1 METMQR
7 KWSYLMVSFLLMA
20 GVLFAVPIPTQLK
33 QGDVIPELVW
43 SDRSIKTNVKIINLI
58 AGRVILRHDG
68 GTDQLRLA
76 DFQKLVQ
83 LTNASLEKVR
93 KEGEEKIKS
102 MQEAR
107 EAQLKLQSQKPAAA
121 VPSPFGAT
129 GTTPPAL
136 PVSPT
141 PLTSTPMAKPSPVPA
156 NSPFGVVAPA
166 PVVAPVTSPET
177 TPTPSAPV
185 VSPPLVS
192 PTAPP
197 PVFQPERPAPIAPP
211 PAPFPAPT
219 PAVTPQPI
227 PLEKQGEPVE
237 LKLLRESIHGRI
249 ERLQDEYLTSLGRLQ
264 AEFASGGNASGASRV
279 TQEIEH
285 AEREKA
291 ELKKLLREKGTKKKR
306 NREPAN
312 TGIRSVQVAPAV
324 APTLPEGFNPTL
336 FESTRLTPVVTPVPA
351 PPSVT
356 IPGKPEQLSNGQV
369 PLVAKSIESGGMS
382 GLDMKRVEK
391 WGVLKQERI
400 EGRSYWTVEV
410 DYKADSIFGKFPAR
424 AKALLERGRV
434 VRWVSSP
441 R

>member
-1 METMQR
+1 MEIMQR
-7 KWSYLMVSFLLMA
+7 KWSYLTVSFLMMA
-20 GVLFAVPIPTQLK
+20 GVLFAVPIPGQLK

-43 SDRSIKTNVKIINLI
+43 SDRSIKKNVKIINLI
-58 AGRVILRHDG
+58 AGRVILKHDG

-83 LTNASLEKVR
+83 LTNASLEEVR

-156 NSPFGVVAPA
+156 NSPFGVVAPPPA
-166 PVVAPVTSPET
+166 VAPPKI

-197 PVFQPERPAPIAPP
+197 PVSQPERPAPIAPP
-211 PAPFPAPT
+211 PAPFPAPA

-227 PLEKQGEPVE
+227 PLEKQGEPRE

-264 AEFASGGNASGASRV
+264 AEFASGGNTSGASRV

-306 NREPAN
+306 DIEPAN
-312 TGIRSVQVAPAV
+312 TDIRSVQVAPAV
-324 APTLPEGFNPTL
+324 APTLPEGFKPAIFGNTTVP
-336 FESTRLTPVVTPVPA
+336 SVVAPVPA
-351 PPSVT
+351 APSVT

-369 PLVAKSIESGGMS
+369 PLVVKSIENGGMS

-391 WGVLKQERI
+391 WGMLKQERI
-400 EGRSYWTVEV
+400 EGRPYWTVEV
-410 DYKADSIFGKFPAR
+410 DYQADSIFGQFPAR

>member
-20 GVLFAVPIPTQLK
+20 AVLFAVPIPTQLK

-43 SDRSIKTNVKIINLI
+43 SDRSIKKNVKIINLI
-58 AGRVILRHDG
+58 AGRVILKHDG

-83 LTNASLEKVR
+83 LTNASLEEVR
-93 KEGEEKIKS
+93 KEGDEKIKS

-107 EAQLKLQSQKPAAA
+107 EAQLKLQSQKPAVAE
-121 VPSPFGAT
+121 PSPFGAT
-129 GTTPPAL
+129 GTPPPVL

-141 PLTSTPMAKPSPVPA
+141 PLTSTPMAKPSPVSA
-156 NSPFGVVAPA
+156 NSPFGIAAPA
-166 PVVAPVTSPET
+166 PVVPPVTSPET
-177 TPTPSAPV
+177 TPV
-185 VSPPLVS
+185 VSPPLIS

-197 PVFQPERPAPIAPP
+197 PVSQPRPPAPTVPP
-211 PAPFPAPT
+211 PAPFPSPT
-219 PAVTPQPI
+219 PVVTPQPI
-227 PLEKQGEPVE
+227 PLVQGEPQE

-249 ERLQDEYLTSLGRLQ
+249 ERLQDEYLASLGRLQ
-264 AEFASGGNASGASRV
+264 AEFASDGNTPGASRV

-291 ELKKLLREKGTKKKR
+291 ELKKLLKEKGTKKKR
-306 NREPAN
+306 SREPAN
-312 TGIRSVQVAPAV
+312 TDIRSVPVAPSV
-324 APTLPEGFNPTL
+324 APTLPEGFNPNL
-336 FESTRLTPVVTPVPA
+336 FGGAPGPPVVTPVPA
-351 PPSVT
+351 IPSVT

-369 PLVAKSIESGGMS
+369 PLVVKSIENGGMS
-382 GLDMKRVEK
+382 GLDMKRIQK

-400 EGRSYWTVEV
+400 EGRPYWTVDV
-410 DYKADSIFGKFPAR
+410 DYDADSIFGQFPAR

>member
-1 METMQR
+1 MQR
-7 KWSYLMVSFLLMA
+7 KWNYLMVLFLVMA
-20 GVLFAVPIPTQLK
+20 GVLFAAPIPSQLK
-33 QGDVIPELVW
+33 QGDIIPELVW
-43 SDRSIKTNVKIINLI
+43 SDRSIKKNVKIINLI
-58 AGRVILRHDG
+58 AGRVILKHDS

-83 LTNASLEKVR
+83 LTNASLEDVR

-102 MQEAR
+102 LQEAR
-107 EAQLKLQSQKPAAA
+107 EAQLKLQSQKPVAA
-121 VPSPFGAT
+121 VPSPFGAV
-129 GTTPPAL
+129 GTPPPSL
-136 PVSPT
+136 PISPT
-141 PLTSTPMAKPSPVPA
+141 PLTPTPMAKPSPVPS
-156 NSPFGVVAPA
+156 NSPFGTVAPA
-166 PVVAPVTSPET
+166 PVVTPVTSPEVI
-177 TPTPSAPV
+177 PAPSAPV

-197 PVFQPERPAPIAPP
+197 PVSQPERPAPIVPP
-211 PAPFPAPT
+211 PAPFPALT

-227 PLEKQGEPVE
+227 PLEEQGEPRE

-291 ELKKLLREKGTKKKR
+291 ELKKLLREKGPKKKR

-312 TGIRSVQVAPAV
+312 SDIRSVRVAPAV
-324 APTLPEGFNPTL
+324 APTLPEGFKPTL
-336 FESTRLTPVVTPVPA
+336 FESTTFSPVVTPVPA
-351 PPSVT
+351 APSVT

-369 PLVAKSIESGGMS
+369 PLVVKSIENGGMS
-382 GLDMKRVEK
+382 GLDLKRVEK

-410 DYKADSIFGKFPAR
+410 DYQADSIFGKFPAR